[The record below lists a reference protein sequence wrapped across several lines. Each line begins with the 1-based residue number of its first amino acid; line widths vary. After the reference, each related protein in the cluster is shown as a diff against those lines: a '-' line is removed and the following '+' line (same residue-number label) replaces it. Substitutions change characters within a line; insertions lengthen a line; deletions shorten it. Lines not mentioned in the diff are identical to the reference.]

1 MRRKRR
7 KVLRVRAAR
16 QSLGEKVGDVQ
27 RGVDLDDIDG
37 LGLYPVADEVE
48 PGINVL

>member
-1 MRRKRR
+1 MRGKIR
-7 KVLRVRAAR
+7 KVLCVRAAG

-37 LGLYPVADEVE
+37 LGLYPVTDEV
-48 PGINVL
+48 